1 MMKLLITEKFFNEAQ
16 IRLSTSGL
24 FQIERLKPEDNLFE
38 KIIDAD
44 FLIIRSKTKITKE
57 FLSKAEKLKC
67 IITCTSGFDHIDLPL
82 CLEKNIAVMYT
93 PDANATAAAELT
105 WALVLSSARNIL
117 SSQKNI
123 KTAVWNRDELSG
135 FELANKT
142 YGIVGLG
149 RIGQKIATYAKA
161 FGMNVA
167 VFDPYQDDSVF
178 EKLNLPRS
186 SYEEV
191 LKQSDI
197 ISYHVP
203 LTKETKN
210 MLNRSHYEFTNPNVL
225 IVNTSRGGVVN
236 EDDLV
241 YALENKLISGCAL
254 DVFEKE
260 PVSKDSKL
268 FKFQN
273 ALLTQ
278 HMGALTEE
286 AFEKASLHAADAA
299 LIYAKNK
306 KMTNGLPLINNWGS
320 LSFKE

>member
-16 IRLSTSGL
+16 IKLSTSGL

-38 KIIDAD
+38 KIADTD
-44 FLIIRSKTKITKE
+44 FLIIRSKTKITKDL
-57 FLSKAEKLKC
+57 LSKAEKLKC

-82 CLEKNIAVMYT
+82 CLEKNITVMYT

-105 WALVLSSARNIL
+105 WALVLSCARKIL
-117 SSQKNI
+117 LSQKNI

-135 FELANKT
+135 FELAHKT

-161 FGMNVA
+161 FGMNVV

-178 EKLNLPRS
+178 ENLNLPRS

-241 YALENKLISGCAL
+241 YALENKLISGCGL

-286 AFEKASLHAADAA
+286 AFEKASKHAANAA
-299 LIYAKNK
+299 LDYVKNK
-306 KMTNGLPLINNWGS
+306 KITNGLPLINNWGS
-320 LSFKE
+320 LSFKD

>member
-1 MMKLLITEKFFNEAQ
+1 MMKLLIAEKFSSTAQ
-16 IRLSTSGL
+16 IKLTASGL
-24 FQIERLKPEDNLFE
+24 FQVERLKPEDNLFE
-38 KIIDAD
+38 KITDID
-44 FLIIRSKTKITKE
+44 FLIIRSKTKITKD
-57 FLSKAEKLKC
+57 LLLKAEKLKC
-67 IITCTSGFDHIDLPL
+67 IITCTSGFDHIDLTAAE
-82 CLEKNIAVMYT
+82 EKNIAAMYT

-105 WALVLSSARNIL
+105 WALALSSARHIL

-123 KTAVWNRDELSG
+123 KTGIWNRDDLSG
-135 FELANKT
+135 FELSGKT
-142 YGIVGLG
+142 YGIIGLG
-149 RIGQKIATYAKA
+149 RIGQKVATYAKA
-161 FGMNVA
+161 FGMDVS

-191 LKQSDI
+191 LKQSDL

-225 IVNTSRGGVVN
+225 IINTCRGGVVN

-278 HMGALTEE
+278 HIGALTEE
-286 AFEKASLHAADAA
+286 AFEKASLHAVDAV
-299 LIYAKNK
+299 LDYIKNK
-306 KMTNGLPLINNWGS
+306 KITNGLPLVNNWGS
-320 LSFKE
+320 LSFKD